1 MKNWIN
7 SKALD
12 SFWSL
17 IQSLKTYD
25 FHQKIIENFPGEL
38 FERTYQRVH
47 IFRLKLNSSLL
58 LPFIRIEYV
67 MTITVCS
74 MATKPQDWHPIRVH
88 CCVKQY
94 KISPQVLFKT
104 KNPNGC
110 FQEKSKRR
118 MHANNS
124 QCLDQITFRKK
135 NSIKITPK
143 DAQKLYLSTIQRNA
157 VTILL
162 FSIVHRE

>member
-1 MKNWIN
+1 MKSWIN

-12 SFWSL
+12 SLWSL

-25 FHQKIIENFPGEL
+25 FHQKIIENFLEEL

-104 KNPNGC
+104 KTL
-110 FQEKSKRR
+110 
-118 MHANNS
+118 MVV
-124 QCLDQITFRKK
+124 FRK
-135 NSIKITPK
+135 NQSGECTQTIANAWIKSHFAKKI
-143 DAQKLYLSTIQRNA
+143 R
-157 VTILL
+157 
-162 FSIVHRE
+162 

>member
-1 MKNWIN
+1 MNKFQGFG
-7 SKALD
+7 L
-12 SFWSL
+12 
-17 IQSLKTYD
+17 SLKSYPK
-25 FHQKIIENFPGEL
+25 FENLWFSSKNNNINFPGEL

-104 KNPNGC
+104 KTL
-110 FQEKSKRR
+110 
-118 MHANNS
+118 MVV
-124 QCLDQITFRKK
+124 FRK
-135 NSIKITPK
+135 NQSGECTQTIANAWIKSHFAKKI
-143 DAQKLYLSTIQRNA
+143 R
-157 VTILL
+157 
-162 FSIVHRE
+162 